1 MERHNKPIIVEF
13 IKQNNQ
19 IEINDRI
26 FKIPD
31 VLINKE
37 SNNFSDNHVRE
48 ALVFNKSL
56 LIENFI
62 IPNRLRFP
70 NSRNILERYFQS

>member
-1 MERHNKPIIVEF
+1 MVCKNWNFEIEF
-13 IKQNNQ
+13 IKQSNQ
-19 IEINDRI
+19 IEINGKT

-37 SNNFSDNHVRE
+37 SKNFSDNHVKE
-48 ALVFNKSL
+48 ALVFNKNL

-70 NSRNILERYFQS
+70 NSRNILEKYFE